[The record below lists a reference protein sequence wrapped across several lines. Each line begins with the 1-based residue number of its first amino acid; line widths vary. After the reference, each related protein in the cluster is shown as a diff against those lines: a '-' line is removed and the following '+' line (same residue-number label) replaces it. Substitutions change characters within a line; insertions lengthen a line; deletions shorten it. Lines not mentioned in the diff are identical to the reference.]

1 MRLSLLFLCGLFVEI
16 YSSPPSTLHHLL
28 DELVD
33 EMPDARSTISYS
45 LILSEQVARRW
56 MIRATTCK
64 AIHSG
69 FKTSVELTDQAL
81 ITSY

>member
-1 MRLSLLFLCGLFVEI
+1 MKHIKLFEEFDDWKIEKEEEV
-16 YSSPPSTLHHLL
+16 